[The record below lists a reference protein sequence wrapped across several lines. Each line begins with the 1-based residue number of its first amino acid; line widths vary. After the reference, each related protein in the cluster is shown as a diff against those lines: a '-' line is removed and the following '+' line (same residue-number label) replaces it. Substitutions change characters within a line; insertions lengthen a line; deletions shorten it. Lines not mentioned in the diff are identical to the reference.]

1 MRARGPRPYE
11 VVIRVWARP
20 VRRGGVS
27 PPDIHVL
34 RARRPRPYENVRG
47 AINCATTNAFFVNE
61 KLLFRNGI
69 SMRARGP
76 RPEREPLIG
85 RGDPAPTSDL

>member
-34 RARRPRPYENVRG
+34 RARGPRPYENVRSDDG
-47 AINCATTNAFFVNE
+47 RGTSPLRMSEATNAIRAFGVDLAMNCATTNAF
-61 KLLFRNGI
+61 
-69 SMRARGP
+69 P
-76 RPEREPLIG
+76 P
-85 RGDPAPTSDL
+85 